1 MKRAIAIAKNQ
12 TERQY
17 IKNKI
22 LGNNHILYSN
32 FSSDF
37 NLRKT
42 NRWEPENLDDLIN
55 TFNAINQPQS
65 SSSFSSSSSKYSKY
79 SRRSTTTTT
88 TTTNNNNTTNKK
100 KNTIHNVIMEWN
112 KVLFFISTQKRP
124 LYRGTTYLH
133 AISLD
138 TILFN
143 MSYHHENQSSNHHQY
158 QHYQFAIL
166 DKTIFTPYCKNT
178 QFSVNQSQRVK
189 IISSNINQISE
200 LSCSPCTSMNV

>member
-1 MKRAIAIAKNQ
+1 MKRAIAIATNQ

-22 LGNNHILYSN
+22 LENNHILYSN
-32 FSSDF
+32 YASDLT
-37 NLRKT
+37 LRE
-42 NRWEPENLDDLIN
+42 NSRWEPDNLDDLIN
-55 TFNAINQPQS
+55 TFNSINQPS
-65 SSSFSSSSSKYSKY
+65 SSSSSSKYRKY
-79 SRRSTTTTT
+79 YRKYTTTATAA
-88 TTTNNNNTTNKK
+88 K
-100 KNTIHNVIMEWN
+100 KNIMHNVIMEWN

-143 MSYHHENQSSNHHQY
+143 MSYVENQSSNHEY
-158 QHYQFAIL
+158 PHYQFSIL
-166 DKTIFTPYCKNT
+166 DSTIFTPYCKNT

-189 IISSNINQISE
+189 IISSNINKISE
-200 LSCSPCTSMNV
+200 LSCSPCSMNI